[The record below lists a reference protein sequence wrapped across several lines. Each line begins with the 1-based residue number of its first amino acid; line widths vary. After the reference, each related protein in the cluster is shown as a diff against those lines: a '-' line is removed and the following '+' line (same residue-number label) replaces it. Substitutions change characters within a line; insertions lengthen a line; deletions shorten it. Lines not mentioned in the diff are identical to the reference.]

1 MNDLMDASGPFS
13 PIQTSRLPQHD
24 LDGLGKTFPRPT
36 RDDFSSTGGSYI
48 KLGNYKSIAAGPH
61 MRAYDAS
68 FLCHSPIKQNDLHL
82 QSTSAPNWSGRLVL
96 PSEANSEYTYT
107 GGLHTTKFHTGFQRK
122 GERNISNPA
131 ADEVRAIKEQMQV
144 HKDNMNANRAD
155 TLYCTTNR
163 NGYNVITGESK
174 PGLTPV
180 AEAKGG
186 KRSIRPT
193 VSDVIAANSRITL
206 RESPG
211 RFYMPHASGVK
222 HEYRQKVLCEA
233 GVTQPQYSYVLQPGK
248 AENLSAGVE
257 DNFSR
262 SQYPSS
268 QPTDPGYKRLDL
280 PDMCAPGKYTPRKQP
295 GHPSANPKLVK
306 NWGSGLDINNK
317 ALRGMV

>member
-1 MNDLMDASGPFS
+1 MMTCVVPARFS
-13 PIQTSRLPQHD
+13 S
-24 LDGLGKTFPRPT
+24 DGLVSVPIARSYNLRPT
-36 RDDFSSTGGSYI
+36 SSLNSYE
-48 KLGNYKSIAAGPH
+48 LRGATLVAAASEAREAEVAAAEVAAAGAGDCLPLPLPLPLPPLS
-61 MRAYDAS
+61 RSQKKGKGKGRGGDDSEEDA
-68 FLCHSPIKQNDLHL
+68 P
-82 QSTSAPNWSGRLVL
+82 APLPL
-96 PSEANSEYTYT
+96 PS
-107 GGLHTTKFHTGFQRK
+107 K
-122 GERNISNPA
+122 
-131 ADEVRAIKEQMQV
+131 
-144 HKDNMNANRAD
+144 
-155 TLYCTTNR
+155 
-163 NGYNVITGESK
+163 
-174 PGLTPV
+174 
-180 AEAKGG
+180 KGG